1 MNWFWH
7 ALWICLVVIP
17 ITILWAAC
25 VFDIVWR
32 RRELV
37 WWKRLAWL
45 VLVIVV
51 PVIGALIYAAG
62 AFSGD
67 SGMYSRGDMADVEYQ
82 QQRERMYTQGR
93 A

>member
-7 ALWICLVVIP
+7 ALWICLFVIP

-25 VFDIVWR
+25 VFDMVWR

-45 VLVIVV
+45 LLVILV
-51 PVIGALIYAAG
+51 PVIGALIYASVAL
-62 AFSGD
+62 SGD
-67 SGMYSRGDMADVEYQ
+67 SGMHPRGDMTDVEYQ
-82 QQRERMYTQGR
+82 QQRERMYAQGR
-93 A
+93 S